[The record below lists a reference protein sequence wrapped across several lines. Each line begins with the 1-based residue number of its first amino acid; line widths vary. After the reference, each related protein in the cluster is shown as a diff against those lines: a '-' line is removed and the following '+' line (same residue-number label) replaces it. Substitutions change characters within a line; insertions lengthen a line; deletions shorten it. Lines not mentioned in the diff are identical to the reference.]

1 MKRYLKILYYN
12 SKAMFLTTLEYR
24 VAYFF
29 RIFRIF
35 LDIGLTLLT
44 LNILF
49 LRTKTFGDWTK
60 PEVFLVFSV
69 YQFVSS
75 FVYFFCGDS
84 LVEVPSLVKDGE
96 LDLILL
102 KPVDSQFLVSFKD
115 AHPGNLYRILLS
127 VAIFYFALSQIEER
141 VVFINLF
148 FGLLTIIVAII
159 IFYSLLLLIA
169 SASFYILDESLG
181 EIFENFLSISRY
193 PTDIFP
199 KGVKILLTV
208 IPVIFLVTIPSR
220 IILGK
225 FLPIYVL
232 AFPIAYFFLILSR
245 RCFMGALRSYTSA
258 GG

>member
-1 MKRYLKILYYN
+1 MKRYLKILYFN
-12 SKAMFLTTLEYR
+12 SKAMFLSTLEYR
-24 VAYFF
+24 VAYIF
-29 RIFRIF
+29 RVFRIF
-35 LDIGLTLLT
+35 LNVGLTILT

-49 LRTKTFGDWTK
+49 LRTKTLGSWTK
-60 PEVFLVFSV
+60 PEVFLIFSV

-102 KPVDSQFLVSFKD
+102 KPADPQFLVSFKE
-115 AHPGNLYRILLS
+115 AHPGNFYRILLAI
-127 VAIFYFALSQIEER
+127 AIFCFSISQIKEGIAL
-141 VVFINLF
+141 FNLF
-148 FGLLTIIVAII
+148 FGLLLIIAAII

-181 EIFENFLSISRY
+181 DIFENFLSISKY

-199 KGVKILLTV
+199 KGLRILLTV
-208 IPVIFLVTIPSR
+208 IPIVFLVTIPSK

-225 FLPIYVL
+225 FLSVYL
-232 AFPIAYFFLILSR
+232 FTFPVAYCLFIFSR
-245 RCFMGALRSYTSA
+245 RCFLGALRSYTSA